1 VSAAAYSPAIYE
13 GMNLTG
19 LGTGVL
25 AREAAI
31 RVGPAGSVA
40 GIDLEYGMIA
50 VACPFWRGR
59 RWDYASVLNTKRIDP
74 QSPGDRDE
82 R

>member
-50 VACPFWRGR
+50 VA
-59 RWDYASVLNTKRIDP
+59 
-74 QSPGDRDE
+74 
-82 R
+82 